1 MAKVAVLVLSDTN
14 TREGLGRTVN
24 AMIATKEFQDA
35 GDQAR
40 LIFDGAGT
48 KWVGELAKPDHR
60 YHELFEASAAR
71 LPAPAATAPRPT
83 APTRTSTASRSPSWT
98 STSTTQA
105 CIAWSPTA
113 SRCSPS
119 SRPVAS

>member
-1 MAKVAVLVLSDTN
+1 MAKVAVLVLSDTS

-35 GDQAR
+35 GDEVR

-60 YHELFEASAAR
+60 YHALFEAVRGQVAGACGYCAQAYGADQDVHREQVPMLDEYEHHPSLRR
-71 LPAPAATAPRPT
+71 LIVEGFQVLTF
-83 APTRTSTASRSPSWT
+83 
-98 STSTTQA
+98 
-105 CIAWSPTA
+105 
-113 SRCSPS
+113 
-119 SRPVAS
+119 